1 MQRPMRQAGG
11 DVFGGR
17 RLLARGGGIDSAG
30 SMWGLVGQGRKPEA
44 QQQRPV
50 QPVRPPPPLV
60 RPEGEL
66 WRHGSG
72 GLLED
77 HLGKQAAQAPGTAR
91 VSPGWLSVRA
101 LTGAAWLGPESTG
114 VAECMRSLYK
124 RGLTV
129 MSGPAQSWVYLHV
142 LW

>member
-1 MQRPMRQAGG
+1 MVCRSSPHLHRNAYATVCEAESWSALQVGVHMQRPMRQAGG

-50 QPVRPPPPLV
+50 QPVRPPLV

-66 WRHGSG
+66 WHYGSG
-72 GLLED
+72 GPLED
-77 HLGKQAAQAPGTAR
+77 QLGKQAAQAPSTAR

-101 LTGAAWLGPESTG
+101 LTGAA
-114 VAECMRSLYK
+114 
-124 RGLTV
+124 
-129 MSGPAQSWVYLHV
+129 
-142 LW
+142 

>member
-50 QPVRPPPPLV
+50 QPVRPPRSYAQRGKCGV
-60 RPEGEL
+60 TDV
-66 WRHGSG
+66 G
-72 GLLED
+72 GPWSST
-77 HLGKQAAQAPGTAR
+77 GQAGGAGAQYSQGQPW
-91 VSPGWLSVRA
+91 VA
-101 LTGAAWLGPESTG
+101 LRTGAHRRGVSSDQGPPGSRRAFG
-114 VAECMRSLYK
+114 ACIKVGFLSC
-124 RGLTV
+124 
-129 MSGPAQSWVYLHV
+129 
-142 LW
+142 